1 MNTYEAAGEPVA
13 PFRYP
18 TTYDPTNE
26 PSAPML
32 LISAIAP
39 PATFFGSNSGTIAKN
54 GPYGA
59 YIAAPAIT
67 SNAYEA
73 QKFVDPSK
81 YDPANATAP
90 ISRNGHTNSFRRSS
104 LSDAHEAAIIAM
116 VAARYGTRRKPAGL
130 DHAEASNAFFRIDGS
145 HSTKPYTPMLQQKYC
160 AHSLITAGERNASP

>member
-67 SNAYEA
+67 SNAYET
-73 QKFVDPSK
+73 QKCVEPSR
-81 YDPANATAP
+81 YDPAERHRADQQERP
-90 ISRNGHTNSFRRSS
+90 
-104 LSDAHEAAIIAM
+104 HEQLAAI
-116 VAARYGTRRKPAGL
+116 AACPMPTKPQHRDGRRKIRHRREPARL
-130 DHAEASNAFFRIDGS
+130 APCRTSTPLLRIDGS